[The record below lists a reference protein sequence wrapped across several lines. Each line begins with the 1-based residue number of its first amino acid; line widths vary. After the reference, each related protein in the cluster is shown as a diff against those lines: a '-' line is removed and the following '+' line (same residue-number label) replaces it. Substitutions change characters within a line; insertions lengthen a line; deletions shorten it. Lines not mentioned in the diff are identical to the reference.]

1 MRYLKDDA
9 FVIRRINVGEADRF
23 ITLFTRENGKID
35 VLAKGVR
42 KITSRRTSFL
52 EPLNLIHFTTVK
64 TKKNYVLTEIELLE
78 SAYHLKQDLVSMQ
91 LVFVMCELVDKLCP
105 PWQKNQGVFDL
116 FFSTIEK
123 LKNSPT
129 RSPLFDFQVD
139 MLSLLG
145 FWDGKR
151 AFQDEVDLQH
161 YIEYVAE
168 RKIKSHTIFSA
179 KIQ

>member
-42 KITSRRTSFL
+42 KITSRRASFL
-52 EPLNLIHFTTVK
+52 EPLNLIHFTTIK
-64 TKKNYVLTEIELLE
+64 TKKNHVLTEIELIE
-78 SAYHLKQDLVSMQ
+78 SAHPLKQDLVSMQ
-91 LVFVMCELVDKLCP
+91 LSFVMCELVDKLCA

-116 FFSTIEK
+116 FFHTLDK
-123 LKNSPT
+123 LQVSRE
-129 RSPLFDFQVD
+129 RSYLFDFQVD

-145 FWDGKR
+145 FWDGRKSFR
-151 AFQDEVDLQH
+151 DEIDLQH
-161 YIEYVAE
+161 YIEHVAE
-168 RKIKSHTIFSA
+168 RKIQSHTVFST
-179 KIQ
+179 KI